1 MKIILLP
8 LILILLILGVS
19 VTCALGEDID
29 MAKIAMI
36 ESSNNPLKYNSKSG
50 AVGLY
55 QITLPALKD
64 YNTAHIR
71 NGYTLEDMYNPDK
84 AYIVANWY
92 INTKIPRYLYNLG
105 IEDTI
110 ENRLISYNWGIGNLN
125 RYKKGLSTL
134 PKETSD
140 YIIKYNK

>member
-1 MKIILLP
+1 MKR
-8 LILILLILGVS
+8 ILLIIAILFIYSDLSYSLEVNM
-19 VTCALGEDID
+19 D
-29 MAKIAMI
+29 KIAMI
-36 ESSNNPLKYNSKSG
+36 ESSNNPMAYNEKSG

-64 YNTAHIR
+64 YNLAHIR
-71 NGYTLEDMYNPDK
+71 GGYSLEDMYNQDK

-92 INTKIPRYLYNLG
+92 LNNKIPRYLNNLN

-125 RYKKGLSTL
+125 KYKKGLLQL
-134 PKETSD
+134 PKETKD